1 MSLAPLTTP
10 PQGGTYITSINRTT
24 VILILFLG
32 ALRDIQSELKGY
44 ELYCFGVAK
53 RIKGGTDLPELIEST
68 STSNPPRPQ
77 GLSLY
82 GK

>member
-1 MSLAPLTTP
+1 MF
-10 PQGGTYITSINRTT
+10 YK
-24 VILILFLG
+24 FLVG

-44 ELYCFGVAK
+44 EFYCFGVAK

-82 GK
+82 GKLLNNKSSRRRAIFLYTEINY